1 MKHHV
6 PRRRLAAVT
15 AVAAVAASLC
25 IAVPA
30 SAAPSA
36 PTSAVRTNVA
46 EAAGGSV
53 SLDLAGTWKFAKGDD
68 PSYASPGFD
77 DSAWQDIT
85 VPGDGTP
92 FADYD
97 GFGWYRLTFT
107 LPAGAEGTNLVASL
121 GFLDDVD
128 EAFLN
133 GQRIGGS
140 GTMPPAASSQWFEK
154 RLYPVPAGAPNF
166 GGENTLAVRLYDMN
180 GGGGWYEGPVGI
192 YSKDAVRANVYGIT
206 GARASAAQSS
216 AVADVLETQKKALA
230 AGDVD
235 AYLKTLDKGYF
246 HDGRSKERRARE
258 LREWM
263 TESSGTLTLADS
275 EVEVVTGANG
285 TLIVDTNR
293 AITGTRDGEPYT
305 YQPASQ
311 QFLHIDGMTLRE
323 TGNDSRFFRETV
335 DSDLEGQPREFAT
348 YLPPSYLSQPDR
360 EYPVVYLLHGIN
372 GGSREWEPRDIDDVL
387 DGLWK
392 QGLAESIVIMPDGE
406 SLWYADQANGGTPW
420 RSMFLTE
427 MVPLVDKEY
436 RTLEGRDFRAL
447 TGVSMGGFG
456 AWSLGLSNPG
466 MFSSIASHIGS
477 LSYAGSSQL
486 PTPLTQVDSLSTK
499 QLKKFDFYFDACEF
513 DEYRFDDAA
522 RSMDTK
528 LTDKG
533 VSHTFAVYPEGRHND
548 ACWMPHLKDS
558 FGMHSTHFREAG
570 LREDFVKPEIS
581 VPASTTVRF
590 GATFDA
596 LADVTARDAVDGDV
610 TASLKVRGTVDT
622 TKLGTYTLRYVATDA
637 AGNRARVDR
646 VVTVAPAALTV
657 GTPTVTGTAKV
668 GSALAAKTGSWTK
681 GTSFTYQWMR
691 DGAPIRGA
699 VTATHRLTAA
709 DAGARISVRVTGTL
723 NGYATAAKT
732 SAATAKVAKGTLRTA
747 APIITGTAKV
757 GKTLTARPGSWT
769 EGTRLAYQW
778 LNNGKPISGATKAT
792 YTVARGDRGDGISV
806 RVTGSLGGYDTASRT
821 SGIARIAR

>member
-1 MKHHV
+1 MNSHV
-6 PRRRLAAVT
+6 PRRRRLAAIT
-15 AVAAVAASLC
+15 AAAAVATSLC
-25 IAVPA
+25 IATPA
-30 SAAPSA
+30 LAAPSA
-36 PTSAVRTNVA
+36 QPISPAASATTSPGT
-46 EAAGGSV
+46 SV
-53 SLDLAGTWKFAKGDD
+53 SLDLGGTWKFAKGDD
-68 PSYASPGFD
+68 PSYAAPDFD
-77 DSAWQDIT
+77 DSSWQDIT

-92 FADYD
+92 FDDYD

-107 LPAGAEGTNLVASL
+107 LPPDAAGTNLVASL

-128 EAFLN
+128 EAYLN
-133 GQRIGGS
+133 GTRIGGS

-154 RLYPVPAGAPNF
+154 RLYPVPADAPNF

-206 GARASAAQSS
+206 GPRASAAQSA
-216 AVADVLETQKKALA
+216 AVADVLEAQKTALA

-235 AYLKTLDKGYF
+235 AYLKTLDKSYF
-246 HDGRSKERRARE
+246 HDGRSKDRRARE
-258 LREWM
+258 LRDWM
-263 TESSGTLTLADS
+263 KESGSLTLTDS
-275 EVEVVTGANG
+275 EVEVVTGEDGA
-285 TLIVDTNR
+285 LVVDTNR
-293 AITGTRDGEPYT
+293 TITGTRDGEPYT
-305 YQPASQ
+305 FQPASQ
-311 QFLHIDGMTLRE
+311 QFLHIDGTTLRE

-348 YLPPSYLSQPDR
+348 YLPPSYLSEPNR

-406 SLWYADQANGGTPW
+406 SLWYSDQPNGGTPW

-477 LSYAGSSQL
+477 LSYSGSAL
-486 PTPLTQVDSLSTK
+486 PTPLKQAGDMTAK
-499 QLKKFDFYFDACEF
+499 QLKKFDLYFDACEF

-522 RSMDTK
+522 RSMNTI

-533 VSHTFAVYPEGRHND
+533 VPHTWAVYPEGRHND

-581 VPASTTVRF
+581 VPASTTVSF
-590 GATFDA
+590 GSTFDA
-596 LADVTARDAVDGDV
+596 LAGVTARDAVDGDL
-610 TASLKVRGTVDT
+610 TAELSVRGTVDT
-622 TKLGTYTLRYVATDA
+622 KKLGTYTLRYVVKDA

-646 VVTVAPAALTV
+646 TVTVAPAALTV
-657 GTPTVTGTAKV
+657 GTPTVSGTAKV
-668 GSALAAKTGSWTK
+668 GATLTAKPGTWTK
-681 GTSFTYQWMR
+681 GTAFAYQWMR
-691 DGAPIRGA
+691 DGSPIRGA
-699 VTATHRLTAA
+699 VTSTHRLTAA
-709 DAGARISVRVTGTL
+709 DAGTRISVRVTGTQS
-723 NGYATAAKT
+723 GYTTAAKT
-732 SAATAKVAKGTLRTA
+732 SAATAKVAKGTLRAST
-747 APIITGTAKV
+747 PTVTGSAKV
-757 GKTLTARPGSWT
+757 GKTLTARAGAWT
-769 EGTRLAYQW
+769 EGTRLSYQW
-778 LNNGKPISGATKAT
+778 LNNGRAIAGATKAS
-792 YTVARGDRGDGISV
+792 YSVARGDRGDRLSV
-806 RVTGSLGGYDTASRT
+806 RITGSLSGYDTVSRT
-821 SGIARIAR
+821 SGAVRIAR

>member
-1 MKHHV
+1 MPHHV
-6 PRRRLAAVT
+6 PRRRLIAVS
-15 AVAAVAASLC
+15 AVAALAASLC
-25 IAVPA
+25 IATPA
-30 SAAPSA
+30 LAAPAA
-36 PTSAVRTNVA
+36 PT
-46 EAAGGSV
+46 AATATAAAAAAASV
-53 SLDLAGTWKFAKGDD
+53 SLDLEGTWKFTKGDD
-68 PSYASPGFD
+68 PSYASPEFD
-77 DSAWQDIT
+77 DSAWQDIE

-107 LPAGAEGTNLVASL
+107 LPAEAAGTNLVASL

-133 GQRIGGS
+133 GTRIGGS

-154 RLYPVPAGAPNF
+154 RLYPVPADAPNF

-206 GARASAAQSS
+206 GPRASAAQSA
-216 AVADVLETQKKALA
+216 AVDTVLKKQRTALA

-258 LREWM
+258 LRDWM
-263 TESSGTLTLADS
+263 KESGTLTLTDG
-275 EVEVVTGANG
+275 EVEVVTGEDGA
-285 TLIVDTNR
+285 LIVDTNR
-293 AITGTRDGEPYT
+293 EITGTRDGEAYT
-305 YQPASQ
+305 FQPASQ
-311 QFLHIDGMTLRE
+311 QFLHFDAATLRE

-335 DSDLEGQPREFAT
+335 DSELEGQPREFAT
-348 YLPPSYLSQPDR
+348 YLPPSYLSQPKR

-387 DGLWK
+387 DGLWQ

-406 SLWYADQANGGTPW
+406 SLWYSDQPDGGTPW

-477 LSYAGSSQL
+477 LSYSGSAL
-486 PTPLTQVDSLSTK
+486 PTPLKQAGDMTAK
-499 QLKKFDFYFDACEF
+499 QLKKFDLYFDACEF

-522 RSMDTK
+522 RSMDTI
-528 LTDKG
+528 LTGKG
-533 VSHTFAVYPEGRHND
+533 VPHTWAVYPEGRHND

-558 FGMHSTHFREAG
+558 FGMHSTHFRDAG

-581 VPASTTVRF
+581 VPASTSVRF

-596 LADVTARDAVDGDV
+596 FAGVSARDGVDGDV
-610 TASLKVRGTVDT
+610 TADLKVRGTVDT
-622 TKLGTYTLRYVATDA
+622 RKLGTYTLTYTVTDA

-646 VVTVAPAALTV
+646 VVTVVATTLTL
-657 GTPTVTGTAKV
+657 GTPTVTGTAAV
-668 GSALAAKTGSWTK
+668 GRTLTAKPGTWTK
-681 GTSFTYQWMR
+681 GTAFAYQWMR

-699 VTATHRLTAA
+699 VTATHRLTASDL
-709 DAGARISVRVTGTL
+709 DARLSVRVTGTL
-723 NGYATAAKT
+723 TGHVTAAKT
-732 SAATAKVAKGTLRTA
+732 SAATAKVAKGALSAST
-747 APIITGTAKV
+747 PKITGSAKV
-757 GKTLTARPGSWT
+757 GKTLTARAGTWT
-769 EGTRLAYQW
+769 EGTRLSYQW
-778 LNNGKPISGATKAT
+778 LNGGKAISGATKAT
-792 YTVARGDRGDGISV
+792 YTVTRADRDDRLTV
-806 RVTGSLGGYDTASRT
+806 RVTGSLAGYETTSRT
-821 SGIARIAR
+821 SSAVRIAR

>member
-1 MKHHV
+1 MPHHV
-6 PRRRLAAVT
+6 PRRRLVAVS
-15 AVAAVAASLC
+15 AVAALAASLC
-25 IAVPA
+25 IATPA
-30 SAAPSA
+30 VAAPAA
-36 PTSAVRTNVA
+36 PTAATATAAAA
-46 EAAGGSV
+46 EAASV
-53 SLDLAGTWKFAKGDD
+53 SLDLEGTWKFTKGDD
-68 PSYASPGFD
+68 PSYASPEFD
-77 DSAWQDIT
+77 DSTWQDIE

-107 LPAGAEGTNLVASL
+107 LPAGAAGTNLVASL

-133 GQRIGGS
+133 GTRIGGS
-140 GTMPPAASSQWFEK
+140 GTMPPATSSQWFEK
-154 RLYPVPAGAPNF
+154 RLYPVPADAPNF

-206 GARASAAQSS
+206 GSRASAAQSA
-216 AVADVLETQKKALA
+216 AVATVLEKQRAALA

-263 TESSGTLTLADS
+263 KESGTLTLTDG
-275 EVEVVTGANG
+275 EVEVVTGEDGA
-285 TLIVDTNR
+285 LIVDTNR
-293 AITGTRDGEPYT
+293 EITGTRDGTAYT
-305 YQPASQ
+305 FQPASQ
-311 QFLHIDGMTLRE
+311 QFLHIDAATLRE

-335 DSDLEGQPREFAT
+335 DSELEGQPREFAT
-348 YLPPSYLSQPDR
+348 YLPPSYLSQPKR

-387 DGLWK
+387 DGLWQ

-406 SLWYADQANGGTPW
+406 SLWYSDQPDGGTPW

-436 RTLEGRDFRAL
+436 RTLEGRDFRVL

-477 LSYAGSSQL
+477 LSYSGSAL
-486 PTPLTQVDSLSTK
+486 PTPLKQAGDMTAK
-499 QLKKFDFYFDACEF
+499 QLKKFDLYFDACEF

-522 RSMDTK
+522 RSMDTI
-528 LTDKG
+528 LTGKG
-533 VSHTFAVYPEGRHND
+533 VPHTWAVYPEGRHND

-558 FGMHSTHFREAG
+558 FGMHSTHFRDAG
-570 LREDFVKPEIS
+570 LREDYVKPEIS
-581 VPASTTVRF
+581 VPASTSVRF

-596 LADVTARDAVDGDV
+596 LAGVSARDAVDGDV
-610 TASLKVRGTVDT
+610 TADLKVRGTVDT
-622 TKLGTYTLRYVATDA
+622 RKLGTYTLTYTVTDA

-646 VVTVAPAALTV
+646 VVTVVAATLTV
-657 GTPTVTGTAKV
+657 GTPTVSGTAAV
-668 GSALAAKTGSWTK
+668 GRTLTAKPGTWTK
-681 GTSFTYQWMR
+681 GTAFAYQWMR

-699 VTATHRLTAA
+699 VTATHRLTAS
-709 DAGARISVRVTGTL
+709 DLGARISVRVTGTL
-723 NGYATAAKT
+723 AGHVTAAKT
-732 SAATAKVAKGTLRTA
+732 SAATAKVAKGALSAST
-747 APIITGTAKV
+747 PEITGSAKV
-757 GKTLTARPGSWT
+757 GKTLTARAGTWT
-769 EGTRLAYQW
+769 EGTRLSYQW
-778 LNNGKPISGATKAT
+778 LNGGKAISGATKAT
-792 YTVARGDRGDGISV
+792 YTVTRADRGDRLTV
-806 RVTGSLGGYDTASRT
+806 RVTGSLAGYDTTSRT
-821 SGIARIAR
+821 SSAVRIAR

>member
-1 MKHHV
+1 MPHHV
-6 PRRRLAAVT
+6 PRRRLVAVS
-15 AVAAVAASLC
+15 AVAALAASLC
-25 IAVPA
+25 IATPA
-30 SAAPSA
+30 VAAPAA
-36 PTSAVRTNVA
+36 PTAATATAATA
-46 EAAGGSV
+46 EAASV
-53 SLDLAGTWKFAKGDD
+53 SLDLKGTWKFTKGDD
-68 PSYASPGFD
+68 PSYASPEFD
-77 DSAWQDIT
+77 DSAWQDIE

-97 GFGWYRLTFT
+97 GFGWYRLSFT
-107 LPAGAEGTNLVASL
+107 LPAEAAGTNLVASL

-133 GQRIGGS
+133 GTRIGGS

-154 RLYPVPAGAPNF
+154 RLYPVPADAPNF

-206 GARASAAQSS
+206 GPRASAAQSA
-216 AVADVLETQKKALA
+216 AVATVLEKQRAALA

-263 TESSGTLTLADS
+263 KESGTLTLTDG
-275 EVEVVTGANG
+275 EVEVVTGEDGA
-285 TLIVDTNR
+285 LIVDTNR
-293 AITGTRDGEPYT
+293 EITGTRDGTAYT
-305 YQPASQ
+305 FQPASQ
-311 QFLHIDGMTLRE
+311 QFLHIDAATLRE

-335 DSDLEGQPREFAT
+335 DSELEGQPREFAT
-348 YLPPSYLSQPDR
+348 YLPPSYLSQPKR

-387 DGLWK
+387 DGLWQ

-406 SLWYADQANGGTPW
+406 SLWYSDQPDGGTPW

-477 LSYAGSSQL
+477 LSYSGSTL
-486 PTPLTQVDSLSTK
+486 PTPLKQAGDMTAK
-499 QLKKFDFYFDACEF
+499 QLKKFDLYFDACEF

-522 RSMDTK
+522 RSMDTI
-528 LTDKG
+528 LTGKG
-533 VSHTFAVYPEGRHND
+533 VPHTWAVYPEGRHND

-558 FGMHSTHFREAG
+558 FGMHSTHFRDAG
-570 LREDFVKPEIS
+570 LREDYVKPEIS
-581 VPASTTVRF
+581 VPASTSVRF

-596 LADVTARDAVDGDV
+596 LAGVSARDAVDGDV
-610 TASLKVRGTVDT
+610 TADLKVRGTVDT
-622 TKLGTYTLRYVATDA
+622 RKLGTYTLTYAVTDA

-646 VVTVAPAALTV
+646 VVTVVAAPLTV
-657 GTPTVTGTAKV
+657 GTPTVTGTAAV
-668 GSALAAKTGSWTK
+668 GRTLTAKPGTWTK
-681 GTSFTYQWMR
+681 GTAFAYQWMR

-699 VTATHRLTAA
+699 VTATHRLTAS
-709 DAGARISVRVTGTL
+709 DLGARLSVRVTGTL
-723 NGYATAAKT
+723 TGHVTAAKT
-732 SAATAKVAKGTLRTA
+732 SAATAKVAKGALSAST
-747 APIITGTAKV
+747 PKITGSAKV
-757 GKTLTARPGSWT
+757 GKTLTARAGTWT
-769 EGTRLAYQW
+769 EGTRLSYQW
-778 LNNGKPISGATKAT
+778 LNGGKAISGATKAT
-792 YTVARGDRGDGISV
+792 YTVTRGDRGDLLTV
-806 RVTGSLGGYDTASRT
+806 RVTGILSGYETTSRT
-821 SGIARIAR
+821 SSPVRIAR

>member
-1 MKHHV
+1 MHSHV

-30 SAAPSA
+30 SAATPVATAVAAASDAPASA
-36 PTSAVRTNVA
+36 
-46 EAAGGSV
+46 GSTV

-68 PSYASPGFD
+68 PSYASPEFD
-77 DSAWQDIT
+77 DSSWQDIT

-92 FADYD
+92 FDDYD
-97 GFGWYRLTFT
+97 GFAWYRLDFT
-107 LPAGAEGTNLVASL
+107 LPADASGTNLVASL

-154 RLYPVPAGAPNF
+154 RLYPVPADAPNF

-206 GARASAAQSS
+206 GPRASAAQSA
-216 AVADVLETQKKALA
+216 AVADVLEAQKTALA

-235 AYLKTLDKGYF
+235 AYLKTLDKSYF
-246 HDGRSKERRARE
+246 HDGRSKDRRARE
-258 LREWM
+258 LRDWM
-263 TESSGTLTLADS
+263 KESGSLTLTDS
-275 EVEVVTGANG
+275 EVEVVTGEDGA
-285 TLIVDTNR
+285 LVVDTNR
-293 AITGTRDGEPYT
+293 TITGTRDGEPYT
-305 YQPASQ
+305 FQPASQ
-311 QFLHIDGMTLRE
+311 QFLHIDGTTLRE

-348 YLPPSYLSQPDR
+348 YLPPSYLSEPNR

-406 SLWYADQANGGTPW
+406 SLWYSDQPNGGTPW

-477 LSYAGSSQL
+477 LSYSGSAL
-486 PTPLTQVDSLSTK
+486 PTPLKQAGDMTTK

-522 RSMDTK
+522 RSMNTI

-533 VSHTFAVYPEGRHND
+533 VPHTWAVYPEGRHND

-570 LREDFVKPEIS
+570 LREDYVKPVIS
-581 VPASTTVRF
+581 APASTTVRF
-590 GATFDA
+590 GSAFDA
-596 LADVTARDAVDGDV
+596 LAGVTARDEVDGDL

-622 TKLGTYTLRYVATDA
+622 KKLGTYTLQYTVKDA

-646 VVTVAPAALTV
+646 TVTVAPVTLTV
-657 GTPTVTGTAKV
+657 GTPTIGGTTTVGSTLTAKP
-668 GSALAAKTGSWTK
+668 GAWTK
-681 GTSFTYQWMR
+681 GTAFSYQWMR

-699 VTATHRLTAA
+699 VTATHRLTAS
-709 DAGARISVRVTGTL
+709 DLRARISVRVTGTL
-723 NGYATAAKT
+723 TGYTTAAKT
-732 SAATAKVAKGTLRTA
+732 SAATVKVTAGTLRA
-747 APIITGTAKV
+747 ATPTITGAAKV
-757 GKTLTARPGSWT
+757 GATLTARTGTWT
-769 EGTRLAYQW
+769 EGTRLSFQW
-778 LNNGKPISGATKAT
+778 LNDGTVIRGATAAT
-792 YTVARGDRGDGISV
+792 YRVTSADRGDAISV
-806 RVTGSLGGYDTASRT
+806 RVTGSLGGYESSSRT
-821 SGIARIAR
+821 SKTVRIAR

>member
-1 MKHHV
+1 VNPHA
-6 PRRRLAAVT
+6 PRRRRLAAVT
-15 AVAAVAASLC
+15 AAAAVAASLC
-25 IAVPA
+25 IATPA
-30 SAAPSA
+30 LAAPAVGPTAASTST
-36 PTSAVRTNVA
+36 TSA
-46 EAAGGSV
+46 SV
-53 SLDLAGTWKFAKGDD
+53 SLDLGGTWKFAKGDD
-68 PSYASPGFD
+68 PSYASPEFD
-77 DSAWQDIT
+77 DSSWQDIT

-107 LPAGAEGTNLVASL
+107 LPADAAGTNLVASL

-128 EAFLN
+128 EAYLN
-133 GQRIGGS
+133 GKRIGGS

-154 RLYPVPAGAPNF
+154 RLYPVPADAPNF

-206 GARASAAQSS
+206 GARASAAQSE
-216 AVADVLETQKKALA
+216 AVAAVLDAQRKALA

-235 AYLKTLDKGYF
+235 AYLKTLDKTYF
-246 HDGRSKERRARE
+246 HDGRSKDRRARE
-258 LREWM
+258 LRDWM
-263 TESSGTLTLADS
+263 TESGTLTLTDS
-275 EVEVVTGANG
+275 EVEVVMGEDGA
-285 TLIVDTNR
+285 LVVDTNR
-293 AITGTRDGEPYT
+293 TISGTRDGEPYT
-305 YQPASQ
+305 FQPSSQ
-311 QFLHIDGMTLRE
+311 QFLHIDGSTLRE

-335 DSDLEGQPREFAT
+335 DSELEGQPREFAT
-348 YLPPSYLSQPDR
+348 YLPPSYLSEPDR

-406 SLWYADQANGGTPW
+406 SLWYSDQPNGGTPW

-477 LSYAGSSQL
+477 LSYSGSAL
-486 PTPLTQVDSLSTK
+486 PTPLKQAGDMTAA
-499 QLKKFDFYFDACEF
+499 QLKKFDLYFDACEF

-522 RSMDTK
+522 RSMDTI
-528 LTDKG
+528 LTGKG
-533 VSHTFAVYPEGRHND
+533 VPHTWAVYPEGRHND

-558 FGMHSTHFREAG
+558 FGVHSTHFREAG
-570 LREDFVKPEIS
+570 LREDYVKPEIS

-590 GATFDA
+590 GSTFDP
-596 LADVTARDAVDGDV
+596 LAGVTARDAVDGDV
-610 TASLKVRGTVDT
+610 TASVRVRGTVDT
-622 TKLGTYTLRYVATDA
+622 TTLGTYTLRYVVKDA

-646 VVTVAPAALTV
+646 VVTVAPAALAA
-657 GTPTVTGTAKV
+657 GTPTVSGTAKV
-668 GSALAAKTGSWTK
+668 GSTLTAKPGTWTK
-681 GTSFTYQWMR
+681 GTVFAYQWMR
-691 DGAPIRGA
+691 DGSPIRGA
-699 VTATHRLTAA
+699 VTATHRLTAS

-723 NGYATAAKT
+723 TGYATAAKT
-732 SAATAKVAKGTLRTA
+732 SAATGKVAKGTLRTA
-747 APIITGTAKV
+747 PPIITGTAKV

-778 LNNGKPISGATKAT
+778 LNNGKPIAGATKAT

-821 SGIARIAR
+821 SGTARIAR

>member
-6 PRRRLAAVT
+6 PSRRLAAVT

-36 PTSAVRTNVA
+36 PTSAVRTNDA

-68 PSYASPGFD
+68 PSYASPDFD

-92 FADYD
+92 FSDYD

-348 YLPPSYLSQPDR
+348 YLPR
-360 EYPVVYLLHGIN
+360 
-372 GGSREWEPRDIDDVL
+372 
-387 DGLWK
+387 
-392 QGLAESIVIMPDGE
+392 
-406 SLWYADQANGGTPW
+406 
-420 RSMFLTE
+420 
-427 MVPLVDKEY
+427 
-436 RTLEGRDFRAL
+436 
-447 TGVSMGGFG
+447 
-456 AWSLGLSNPG
+456 
-466 MFSSIASHIGS
+466 
-477 LSYAGSSQL
+477 
-486 PTPLTQVDSLSTK
+486 PT
-499 QLKKFDFYFDACEF
+499 
-513 DEYRFDDAA
+513 
-522 RSMDTK
+522 
-528 LTDKG
+528 
-533 VSHTFAVYPEGRHND
+533 
-548 ACWMPHLKDS
+548 
-558 FGMHSTHFREAG
+558 
-570 LREDFVKPEIS
+570 
-581 VPASTTVRF
+581 
-590 GATFDA
+590 
-596 LADVTARDAVDGDV
+596 
-610 TASLKVRGTVDT
+610 
-622 TKLGTYTLRYVATDA
+622 
-637 AGNRARVDR
+637 
-646 VVTVAPAALTV
+646 
-657 GTPTVTGTAKV
+657 
-668 GSALAAKTGSWTK
+668 
-681 GTSFTYQWMR
+681 
-691 DGAPIRGA
+691 
-699 VTATHRLTAA
+699 
-709 DAGARISVRVTGTL
+709 
-723 NGYATAAKT
+723 
-732 SAATAKVAKGTLRTA
+732 
-747 APIITGTAKV
+747 
-757 GKTLTARPGSWT
+757 
-769 EGTRLAYQW
+769 
-778 LNNGKPISGATKAT
+778 
-792 YTVARGDRGDGISV
+792 
-806 RVTGSLGGYDTASRT
+806 
-821 SGIARIAR
+821 